1 MRLLGYTRVGTAG
14 QNAQPQ
20 IDALVGAGV
29 QKRDVFSSLN
39 RATSGYVYKAPLDE
53 GAEAVP

>member
-1 MRLLGYTRVGTAG
+1 MRLLGYTHVSTAG
-14 QNAQPQ
+14 QDAQPK

-39 RATSGYVYKAPLDE
+39 TATSGYVYEAPLDE